1 MKVLFIVLLPDMSI
15 YILKIWIFISGNMHN
30 RCIPMEV
37 NRVEIL
43 LDLFKPFLVL
53 GAIFALIMLAFGVLA
68 IVGLNE

>member
-1 MKVLFIVLLPDMSI
+1 
-15 YILKIWIFISGNMHN
+15 
-30 RCIPMEV
+30 MEV